1 MSMQQTPLHY
11 AACNY
16 ELDTVR
22 FLVQEGCSVLAVD
35 NRGRTAVDAIKV
47 PRDARALVYRPI
59 FQLQCNFVSLCCC
72 RRALGFRIP
81 ETKQTRQKSSAFL
94 SRARLPLVQHVVAAQ
109 RWRQRHPAYRSWPS
123 RLLQLAAQTSTY

>member
-35 NRGRTAVDAIKV
+35 DRGRTAVDAIKV
-47 PRDARALVYRPI
+47 PRDARAFSTVRYFNCSVILYH
-59 FQLQCNFVSLCCC
+59 F
-72 RRALGFRIP
+72 
-81 ETKQTRQKSSAFL
+81 
-94 SRARLPLVQHVVAAQ
+94 VAAGE
-109 RWRQRHPAYRSWPS
+109 RWVFASQKQNKRVKNRPLS
-123 RLLQLAAQTSTY
+123 

>member
-35 NRGRTAVDAIKV
+35 DRGRTAVDAIKV
-47 PRDARALVYRPI
+47 PRDARALVYRLI
-59 FQLQCNFVSLCCC
+59 F
-72 RRALGFRIP
+72 
-81 ETKQTRQKSSAFL
+81 
-94 SRARLPLVQHVVAAQ
+94 
-109 RWRQRHPAYRSWPS
+109 
-123 RLLQLAAQTSTY
+123 STAV